1 MIPIKEIFLFAT
13 ATLILAITPGPNMIY
28 LISRS
33 LSQGRK
39 AGMVSLLG
47 VLCGF
52 LFHIIMVSYG
62 LTAVFFAIPM
72 AYDLVKYIGAGYLI
86 YLAFAAVGSKGENI
100 FNQDKKLQQD
110 NWIKLFNMGFFTNVL
125 NPKMAIFYI
134 SFFPQFIKP
143 EYGSILA
150 QSFEL
155 GLTQIMISFMVNFII
170 ILSAARMSGWFSKN
184 PLWVK
189 VQKFFMASVLTG
201 LALKMAFSKA
211 K

>member
-1 MIPIKEIFLFAT
+1 MIPIKEIFLFGT

-86 YLAFAAVGSKGENI
+86 YLAFTAVGSKGENI
-100 FNQDKKLQQD
+100 FNQDKRLQKD
-110 NWIKLFNMGFFTNVL
+110 NWVKLFNMGFFTNVL

-155 GLTQIMISFMVNFII
+155 GITQIMISFMVNFII
-170 ILSAARMSGWFSKN
+170 ILSAARMSVWFSKN